1 MTFTKNSH
9 IKLSNYSQFK
19 NIYLSTGII
28 QHSFCL
34 LLNINFDSTNYGNYN
49 NSSFNLNRGKYAQT
63 GSLSSEWND
72 YKKDLENS
80 VINSR
85 KQSNSESDYSIIY
98 TTGASDTNCV
108 MNIYDLGGNVWEWTL
123 ENGQTPSRA
132 NVNRG
137 GAYNGTGLNSPISTR
152 NRSTSIGSSFHNVGF
167 RVTMY

>member
-1 MTFTKNSH
+1 MHKQEA
-9 IKLSNYSQFK
+9 Y
-19 NIYLSTGII
+19 
-28 QHSFCL
+28 
-34 LLNINFDSTNYGNYN
+34 LLNGMIT
-49 NSSFNLNRGKYAQT
+49 
-63 GSLSSEWND
+63 
-72 YKKDLENS
+72 KKDLENC

-108 MNIYDLGGNVWEWTL
+108 MNIYDFGGNVWEWTL

-167 RVTMY
+167 RVTMYQLKFVIDIVIKFITGIYNETKSRKMYLQKKINMIK